1 MEHKRLKILGF
12 ALLGLI
18 ISSLSIF
25 LGFEYLVGHNQ
36 WLGLIIGICFMISG
50 IVLYQFGKKN
60 GIFYLLSFILNMMG
74 VGLSIT
80 SYYLFKAY
88 SLKLFDFTFA
98 ITLAMLM
105 LSGFLRLTTIES
117 VKKYIKWITGLI
129 ILISFIAS
137 LILWLS
143 IDEFS
148 GLSFYFL
155 NIIYFFM
162 VGMISVTE
170 SLKDLSR
177 EMAWISFGAFIFV
190 SIIVL
195 IIISEGEALSGM
207 GGIDP
212 VSGRRK
218 KKKNRG

>member
-25 LGFEYLVGHNQ
+25 LGFKYLANHNQ
-36 WLGLIIGICFMISG
+36 WLGLIIGICFMILG
-50 IVLYQFGKKN
+50 ITLYQFGKKK
-60 GIFYLLSFILNMMG
+60 GIFYLLSFIFNMVG

-80 SYYLFKAY
+80 SYYIFKAY

-98 ITLAMLM
+98 ITIAMLM

-129 ILISFIAS
+129 ILISFIVS

-143 IDEFS
+143 INEYS

-177 EMAWISFGAFIFV
+177 EMAWISFGAFIFI

-207 GGIDP
+207 DGIDL

-218 KKKNRG
+218 KKKNSE